1 MEEQSYKNHA
11 KFVPVYHFF
20 AFPAMALVFLASLVN
35 LYLRLT
41 SGGGG
46 RFSALLITLISLIA
60 TVHTLLSRVF
70 PLKAQDRAIRAE
82 EGLRHYILTGKRL
95 DPRLKLS
102 QVIGLRF
109 ASDDELPTLA
119 RRAAD
124 ENLSLDQIKQA
135 VKSWRPDN
143 DRL

>member
-1 MEEQSYKNHA
+1 
-11 KFVPVYHFF
+11 
-20 AFPAMALVFLASLVN
+20 VN
-35 LYLRLT
+35 LYLRFT
-41 SGGGG
+41 ERTGG

-60 TVHTLLSRVF
+60 IVHTLLSRVF

-82 EGLRHYILTGKRL
+82 EGLRYFILTGKRL
-95 DPRLKLS
+95 DPRLKMS

-109 ASDDELPTLA
+109 ASDDELPALA

-135 VKSWRPDN
+135 VKNWRPDR